1 MEQTWSTAM
10 PQVARYI
17 ELHIEQG
24 PVLES
29 LGRPLGVVESI
40 IGQARLM
47 VEVRGVQGHAG
58 TVPMSLRK
66 DPMAGAA
73 EIVHTI
79 EGICQGNGNGAR
91 CCCCVQCWGGLVCWV
106 CVYW

>member
-1 MEQTWSTAM
+1 MAS
-10 PQVARYI
+10 YI

-29 LGRPLGVVESI
+29 LHRPLGVVESI
-40 IGQARLM
+40 IGQTRLL
-47 VEVRGVQGHAG
+47 VSVYGVQGHAG
-58 TVPMSLRK
+58 TVPMHLRK

-79 EGICQGNGNGAR
+79 ERICQGHGNGMR
-91 CCCCVQCWGGLVCWV
+91 
-106 CVYW
+106 Y